1 MVALSDAQ
9 VEAYLDRIHLP
20 PQTRRLLALGPDHPS
35 ALGAVAALQR
45 HHLRHVPFENLG
57 LTYAAGGGSSR
68 VSRTLPQDTAS
79 VYDRVVTRRAGG
91 VCDQLHLLFAELL
104 RHFGFAVYC
113 TGARINAAAGMLYA
127 SGVKEAGEA
136 EMRTPRFGPWVH
148 LNTVVTVGEQDYVVD
163 TGHGPS
169 GFPTPVA
176 LVHDRPEEDMAPR
189 QCRMIHGPLPGDGGS
204 GSGRGRSKG
213 GGPKWWRMQTRWSPS
228 QPWLDVW
235 AFAETEWQS
244 LDFELLR
251 KGYEAVGTGWAEPR
265 VCCFRTTYDGEGN
278 ANGEGDGG
286 GEGVRPTGFMLI
298 IDDELRR
305 GRADLGGKVEV
316 LRKFYAEADRV
327 AALGE
332 VFGIRLGEDEVG
344 GIAGHPAEIRDGDF
358 DYYG

>member
-20 PQTRRLLALGPDHPS
+20 PPTRQLLAQGPDHPS
-35 ALGAVAALQR
+35 ALDAVAALQR

-57 LTYAAGGGSSR
+57 LTYAARGNSGSKG
-68 VSRTLPQDTAS
+68 SRTLPQDTAS
-79 VYDRVVTRRAGG
+79 VYDRVVARRAGG

-104 RHFGFAVYC
+104 RHFGFGVYC

-127 SGVKEAGEA
+127 SGVREAGEA
-136 EMRTPRFGPWVH
+136 EMRAPRFGPWVH
-148 LNTVVTVGEQDYVVD
+148 LNTVVTVGERDYVVD

-169 GFPTPVA
+169 GFPAPVA
-176 LVHDRPEEDMAPR
+176 LVHDQPQEDIPPR
-189 QCRMIHGPLPGDGGS
+189 QCRMIYGPLPGDGG
-204 GSGRGRSKG
+204 GGRSRG

-228 QPWLDVW
+228 QAWLDVW
-235 AFAETEWQS
+235 AFTETEWQP

-251 KGYEAVGTGWAEPR
+251 RGYEAVGTGWAEPR
-265 VCCFRTTYDGEGN
+265 VCCFRTTYDD
-278 ANGEGDGG
+278 GDEG
-286 GEGVRPTGFMLI
+286 GEGSEGARPTGFMLI

-305 GRADLGGKVEV
+305 GRADMGGKVEV

-344 GIAGHPAEIRDGDF
+344 GIAGHPAEIQDGDF